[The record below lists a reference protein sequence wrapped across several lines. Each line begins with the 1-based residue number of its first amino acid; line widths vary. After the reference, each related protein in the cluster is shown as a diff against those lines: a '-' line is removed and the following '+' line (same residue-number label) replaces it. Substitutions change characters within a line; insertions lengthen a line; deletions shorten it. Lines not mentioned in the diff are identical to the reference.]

1 MTLAYVPAPAAP
13 APQVEV
19 AATCPRRG
27 SRDCFP
33 ELAEPH
39 LTANRG
45 SDRFDVTTT
54 DAAFGQLV
62 RVFDVEKHTA
72 VRTIH
77 VNVQGSA
84 WDTLREYANVDDA
97 IVAVIVAYLRDEAT
111 CEAMLA
117 RRLG

>member
-13 APQVEV
+13 AQVE
-19 AATCPRRG
+19 TSHHCPRN

-33 ELAEPH
+33 H
-39 LTANRG
+39 DLTAPRANRG
-45 SDRFDVTTT
+45 SGRFDVTTT

-97 IVAVIVAYLRDEAT
+97 IDAVIVAYLRDEAT